1 VREVPA
7 AAAAGRLRRLA
18 AERPARA
25 GGVLHALPRHDR
37 AHRGRPGLRDRHRH
51 PARVRGRTP
60 RRLRRRPLGRR
71 GVARRRH
78 RARVLPRLHP
88 QVPLRR
94 RAGLVPD
101 DRQAERH
108 DDRDAPDQL
117 LRPGRPAHR
126 RVGRRVGRP
135 GPPDPARHRAR
146 LDPAGDRGPHDA
158 RRRLRGAERRL
169 RAHRPGEGDQAR
181 TPARPA
187 HPEERHAARGDD
199 DRPPGRPAAVRRRAH
214 RDRLR
219 VQRHRQLP
227 RRLRLQRRLPGDA
240 GLRAHDRRR
249 LRAGEPARRRVVRA
263 DRPPAEE
270 AAVSA
275 NELPVTDGAAA
286 APLHASIHGDGPA
299 GADHGGEGVWARAW
313 RTLRRN
319 PVAIIGFVIVAVFV
333 LVAVLAPLLAPYA
346 GSALPGRADVRPTLI
361 PGPSAE
367 YPLGLDRYGGDV
379 LSKLIW
385 GAQASLLVGVL
396 STLFRLTGGLLL
408 GLLAGWFG
416 KWVDFA
422 VMRLVDLM
430 LSVPSLLL
438 AVSIAA
444 IVGQSSMAVIIAI
457 GVVQV
462 PIFARLLRGSMLA
475 QKGQDYVLAAS
486 ALGLTRRSV
495 TMSHVLPNSVG
506 PVIV

>member
-1 VREVPA
+1 M
-7 AAAAGRLRRLA
+7 
-18 AERPARA
+18 
-25 GGVLHALPRHDR
+25 
-37 AHRGRPGLRDRHRH
+37 
-51 PARVRGRTP
+51 
-60 RRLRRRPLGRR
+60 
-71 GVARRRH
+71 
-78 RARVLPRLHP
+78 
-88 QVPLRR
+88 
-94 RAGLVPD
+94 
-101 DRQAERH
+101 
-108 DDRDAPDQL
+108 
-117 LRPGRPAHR
+117 
-126 RVGRRVGRP
+126 
-135 GPPDPARHRAR
+135 
-146 LDPAGDRGPHDA
+146 
-158 RRRLRGAERRL
+158 
-169 RAHRPGEGDQAR
+169 
-181 TPARPA
+181 
-187 HPEERHAARGDD
+187 
-199 DRPPGRPAAVRRRAH
+199 
-214 RDRLR
+214 
-219 VQRHRQLP
+219 
-227 RRLRLQRRLPGDA
+227 
-240 GLRAHDRRR
+240 
-249 LRAGEPARRRVVRA
+249 
-263 DRPPAEE
+263 
-270 AAVSA
+270 
-275 NELPVTDGAAA
+275 TDGEAA

-333 LVAVLAPLLAPYA
+333 LVAVLAPLLAPY
-346 GSALPGRADVRPTLI
+346 GGTELPGRADVRPTLI

-396 STLFRLTGGLLL
+396 STLFGLTGGLLL

-506 PVIV
+506 PVIVQATLSLATAVIEAAALSFLGLGGGEPSTAEWGRMLTAAQQELAVAPRLAILPGICIAVTALGFTLVGESLREALDPRNRTRR

>member
-1 VREVPA
+1 M
-7 AAAAGRLRRLA
+7 
-18 AERPARA
+18 
-25 GGVLHALPRHDR
+25 
-37 AHRGRPGLRDRHRH
+37 
-51 PARVRGRTP
+51 
-60 RRLRRRPLGRR
+60 
-71 GVARRRH
+71 
-78 RARVLPRLHP
+78 
-88 QVPLRR
+88 
-94 RAGLVPD
+94 
-101 DRQAERH
+101 
-108 DDRDAPDQL
+108 
-117 LRPGRPAHR
+117 
-126 RVGRRVGRP
+126 
-135 GPPDPARHRAR
+135 
-146 LDPAGDRGPHDA
+146 
-158 RRRLRGAERRL
+158 
-169 RAHRPGEGDQAR
+169 
-181 TPARPA
+181 
-187 HPEERHAARGDD
+187 
-199 DRPPGRPAAVRRRAH
+199 
-214 RDRLR
+214 
-219 VQRHRQLP
+219 
-227 RRLRLQRRLPGDA
+227 
-240 GLRAHDRRR
+240 
-249 LRAGEPARRRVVRA
+249 
-263 DRPPAEE
+263 
-270 AAVSA
+270 
-275 NELPVTDGAAA
+275 
-286 APLHASIHGDGPA
+286 HGDGPA

-333 LVAVLAPLLAPYA
+333 LVAVLAPLLAPY
-346 GSALPGRADVRPTLI
+346 GGTELPGRADVRPTLI

-396 STLFRLTGGLLL
+396 STLFGLTGGLLL

-506 PVIV
+506 PVIVQATLSLATAVIEAAALSFLGLGGGEPSTAEWGRMLTAAQQELAVAPRLAILPGICIAVTALGFTLVGESLREALDPRNRTRR